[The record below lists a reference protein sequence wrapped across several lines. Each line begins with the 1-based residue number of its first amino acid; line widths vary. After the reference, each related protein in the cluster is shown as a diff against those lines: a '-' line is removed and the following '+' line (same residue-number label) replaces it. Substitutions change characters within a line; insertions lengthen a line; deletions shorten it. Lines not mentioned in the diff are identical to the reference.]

1 MTLTTTSV
9 ISVEILGVP
18 VSLLDSYDHAVQAIL
33 GWIRQGAKT
42 YCVAINPEK
51 IHRAGIEP
59 ELWHLI
65 RQANLHICDGIGASV
80 AARLLHG
87 MHIRRI
93 TGVQLF
99 IELMAAA
106 ERESLS
112 VFLLGASCDSNDG
125 ARKCL
130 ERRYPGLRIVGNQ
143 DGYFR
148 DSERV
153 VHQINRSRADMLFVA
168 LGSPRQERW
177 IAEHRDAINA
187 SFCMGVGGTFDVLS
201 GHAKRAPRV
210 FRKTGTEFLYRLA
223 TNPRRW
229 KRQLCLPFFVF
240 SVIQARLFGARQHT
254 PSPSVVVQPQA
265 PHRIDKAA

>member
-1 MTLTTTSV
+1 
-9 ISVEILGVP
+9 
-18 VSLLDSYDHAVQAIL
+18 
-33 GWIRQGAKT
+33 
-42 YCVAINPEK
+42 VAINPEK

-106 ERESLS
+106 EKEALS
-112 VFLLGASCDSNDG
+112 VFLLGASRESNDG

-130 ERRYPGLRIVGNQ
+130 ERRYPALRIAGNQ
-143 DGYFR
+143 DGYF
-148 DSERV
+148 DDNERV
-153 VHQINRSRADMLFVA
+153 VHQINRSGADMLFVA
-168 LGSPRQERW
+168 LGSPRQEKW
-177 IAEHRDAINA
+177 IAEHRDQINA
-187 SFCMGVGGTFDVLS
+187 SFCMGVGGTLDVLS
-201 GHAKRAPRV
+201 GHAKWAPSV

-223 TNPRRW
+223 RNPRRW
-229 KRQLCLPFFVF
+229 KRQLCIPSFVC
-240 SVIQARLFGARQHT
+240 SVIRARLLGARQHT
-254 PSPSVVVQPQA
+254 PSPSATVPPHV